1 MVTRTFI
8 LGMVLLMGGCDKEL
22 HELNMSKTP
31 YTGNELRIDGY
42 YYSKASNSSLS
53 GIAVF
58 YRDGLCM
65 FFHTSIGSKDTIL
78 YIENEILLDQSLMRS
93 SWDTPD
99 GVGLFQING
108 QSIRV
113 EVWYSGYH
121 DIKTYDYSGEILN
134 DSTFKITKADLIS
147 EETVSVNHIY
157 RFKKFSPKPDSTN
170 KYLKIMRRY

>member
-1 MVTRTFI
+1 
-8 LGMVLLMGGCDKEL
+8 MVLLMGGCDKEL

-42 YYSKASNSSLS
+42 YYTTVHSNYSNI
-53 GIAVF
+53 GVGVF
-58 YRDGLCM
+58 YRDGVCM
-65 FFHTSIGSKDTIL
+65 FFHVDIDGKDTISC
-78 YIENEILLDQSLMRS
+78 IENEILLNHSLMRS

-108 QSIRV
+108 QSIKIV
-113 EVWYSGYH
+113 VWSEDYH
-121 DIKTYDYSGEILN
+121 EIETLNYKGEIIN